1 MLPPTIAKGKEGKAR
16 LRGSTRDPYREG
28 VVLVREVESS
38 FRIHQCEADR
48 TGEVE
53 S

>member
-16 LRGSTRDPYREG
+16 LRGSTREG